1 MGFVYAA
8 VGGMTKSVS
17 GSRGKLGTAS
27 RETEITHVM
36 DMRNPGP
43 YRVLL
48 EGGTGEYEE
57 KKSRFI
63 ATVRKCENE
72 AEASAFIEE
81 MRKKYWDARHNCY
94 AYCIG
99 GGGELTRCSDDGEP
113 GGTAG
118 RPMLEVLLGEGIR
131 NVAVVVTRYF
141 GGVLLGTGG
150 LVRAYTRAVKE
161 GLKNCSLGWMR
172 YGQEFL
178 VSTDYNGIGKLLHL
192 LGKAGVEPLSSEYT
206 DKVTLVLR
214 APAESAESLQGEMV
228 EATGGKLE
236 IKKLRELYF
245 VDKEKDNG
253 I

>member
-1 MGFVYAA
+1 MNTG
-8 VGGMTKSVS
+8 
-17 GSRGKLGTAS
+17 
-27 RETEITHVM
+27 ET
-36 DMRNPGP
+36 GA

-57 KKSRFI
+57 KRSRFI
-63 ATVRKCENE
+63 ATVRKCESE
-72 AEASAFIEE
+72 AEATAFIEE
-81 MRKKYWDARHNCY
+81 MKKKYWDARHNCY

-99 GGGELTRCSDDGEP
+99 SRGELTRCSDDGEP

-131 NVAVVVTRYF
+131 NAAVVVTRYF

-161 GLKNCSLGWMR
+161 GLKHCSLGWMR

-192 LGKAGVEPLSSEYT
+192 LGKAGIEPLSSEYT
-206 DKVTLVLR
+206 DKVTLRLTV
-214 APAESAESLQGEMV
+214 AAESVESLQGEMV
-228 EATGGKLE
+228 EITGGKLE

-245 VDKEKDNG
+245 IDKEKDNG